1 MAKTKIML
9 EKRLTVPTSIKAL
22 VPVIA
27 IFLALIATSV
37 FFIIGGKN
45 PIEMYMEMFGGAFGS
60 FYGLSE
66 TVVKSIPLLIC
77 ALGVSIAFRMQLYNT
92 GAEGQ
97 LYMGALAAT
106 YVALFVPNIPLALRL
121 PAMMLASLIAGALW
135 AFIPA
140 ISKALWDVNEVITT
154 LLLNYVAILTVESLL
169 FGAWKDPDGFNF
181 PQTAPFDQSFR
192 FPLLGPSRIH
202 MGLVIGLILTILL
215 YIVFTKTKWG
225 YEIRIM
231 GESKRVAKYSGMN
244 IQRNIVIVLCLS
256 GALAGLAGMS
266 EVSGVSGRLIRNISD
281 NFGYSAIIIAWLARL
296 NPFMIIV
303 VSFLFGGLLSS
314 GTIIQMAG
322 LPASTSYM
330 LQGTILF
337 FVLAGELFV
346 RYKVRFIKQEVE

>member
-9 EKRLTVPTSIKAL
+9 EKRLTVPTSVKAF
-22 VPVIA
+22 VPIIA
-27 IFLALIATSV
+27 IFLALVATSI
-37 FFIIGGKN
+37 FFIVGGKN
-45 PIEMYMEMFGGAFGS
+45 PIEMYIEMFGGAFGS
-60 FYGLSE
+60 WYGISE
-66 TVVKSIPLLIC
+66 TLVKTIPLLIC
-77 ALGVSIAFRMQLYNT
+77 ALGVSVAFRMQLYNT

-106 YVALFVPNIPLALRL
+106 YVALFVPNIPTLLRL
-121 PAMMLASLIAGALW
+121 PVMMLAALLAGALW

-169 FGAWKDPDGFNF
+169 FGAWKDPNGFNF
-181 PQTAPFDQSFR
+181 PQTAQFDQSFR
-192 FPLLGPSRIH
+192 LPAFGTTRIH
-202 MGLVIGLILTILL
+202 MGLVIGIVLAVIL
-215 YIVFTKTKWG
+215 YIVFSKTKWG
-225 YEIRIM
+225 YEIRVM
-231 GESKRVAKYSGMN
+231 GESKRVAVYSGMN
-244 IQRNIVIVLCLS
+244 ISRNIVIVLCLS

-266 EVSGVSGRLIRNISD
+266 EVSGVSGRLIRSISD
-281 NFGYSAIIIAWLARL
+281 NFGYSAIIVAWLARL

-314 GTIIQMAG
+314 GSTIQMAG

-337 FVLAGELFV
+337 FVLAGELFI